1 VVARRI
7 GPTDAGS
14 AAPLTIEELPVAMRP
29 PIPSLILSR
38 RAKIALLVVAVLI
51 VLFIIANV
59 FVGVYI
65 NWLWYGSVGF
75 RSVYTTIFWTRVA
88 LFFIFGLIMAAGIGA
103 SVVVAYAARPPF
115 RPLSPEQ
122 QNLERYRVILEPRK
136 KLLFA
141 ALLVIVGFAS
151 GMAAQG
157 DWQIWQL
164 WLNGGSFGVK
174 DAQFHRDISFFA
186 WDYPAYR
193 TMLSFG
199 FALVIFS
206 IILSVAV
213 YYVFGAIRIQTPGP
227 KITLS
232 ARRHL
237 TILIFVFIVFK
248 AIAYW
253 LDRYGLVYS
262 ARGQT
267 TGASY
272 ADINAA
278 LPAKTILFWIAII
291 IAILVIASLWL
302 KSARLPGI
310 AFVVLL
316 LLSIVINGI
325 YPAIVQQFTVKP
337 NASQKEAPY
346 ISRNIAATRAAYGI
360 NSTADGGTVDYA
372 NYNVTATPSTSDL
385 DATSP
390 TISDIRILDPN
401 VLSPTFT
408 QQQQLKN
415 VYGFAGKLDVDRYDI
430 NGTTRDY
437 VVGVREL
444 KAANLNS
451 SGSNGNQNN
460 WINGHT
466 VYTHGYGFVAAQ
478 ASTDVT
484 STGDYTEGNIPPTCS
499 GPGATTGSDT
509 CVAPLTLKNP
519 DAYFGELLPNYSIV
533 GAGGTPREYD
543 GTGATKVSYSGG
555 GGVSLGNLFTR
566 FAFALNYKETN
577 FLLNDSVGA
586 KGAKIILN
594 RDPRQILSKV
604 APFLKVDSD
613 PYPFVD
619 TATGDITWMI
629 DGYTTM
635 SNYPYSEQE
644 SLSTLTSDS
653 LSVTNKTASQPNDQI
668 NYIRNSVKATV
679 DAYTGKVTL
688 YQWDATDPV
697 LKTWMKVFPGLVKPL
712 SAMPAGVKAHVRYP
726 EDLFEVQRALIA
738 SYHVDNPVTFYSGS
752 DKWTVPSDPN
762 DVSAN
767 QPPYYVLAA
776 PPTGS
781 SNSAEFQ
788 LTSPMKVNSRPNLAA
803 FISVNSDPGANYG
816 KISVLKLPNNSVID
830 GPEQI
835 FNSFNTTPAISKDI
849 TLLSSG
855 GSTVIHGNLLTL
867 PIGNS
872 FLYVEPLYVQG
883 AASTGYP
890 VLRAVLVAYG
900 SKIGYASNV
909 TDALANLT
917 DPGLVQQLN
926 PSGNTT
932 TPSTTPSTPSTPT
945 SSGSSPPSSSSSSPT
960 TSSGAVTATQVLQ
973 KLNAAQAAL
982 QAAYKSGNYT
992 AIGTQQAL
1000 VNQLLQQYLALP
1012 EVAASAAASNT
1023 PSTSATPTTTPTK

>member
-1 VVARRI
+1 
-7 GPTDAGS
+7 
-14 AAPLTIEELPVAMRP
+14 MRP

-38 RAKIALLVVAVLI
+38 RAKIALLVVAILI
-51 VLFIIANV
+51 VLFILADS

-65 NWLWYGSVGF
+65 NWLWFGSVGY
-75 RSVYTTIFWTRVA
+75 RQVYSTVFWTRVV
-88 LFFIFGLIMAAGIGA
+88 LFFIFGIIMAAGIGA
-103 SVVVAYAARPPF
+103 NVWVAYAARPPF

-122 QNLERYRVILEPRK
+122 QNLERYRVVLEPRK
-136 KLLFA
+136 KLLLA
-141 ALLVIVGFAS
+141 VLLVIVGFAS

-164 WLNGGSFGVK
+164 FLNGTKFGIT
-174 DAQFHRDISFFA
+174 DPQFHKDISFYA

-193 TMLSFG
+193 TLLSFG

-206 IILSVAV
+206 LILSVAV
-213 YYVFGAIRIQTPGP
+213 YYIFGAIRIQTPGP

-237 TILIFVFIVFK
+237 TVLIFVFIVFK

-262 ARGQT
+262 TRGQT

-272 ADINAA
+272 ADVNAA

-291 IAILVIASLWL
+291 LAILVIVSLWL

-310 AFVVLL
+310 AFIVLII
-316 LLSIVINGI
+316 LSIVINGV
-325 YPAIVQQFTVKP
+325 YPTIVQQFTVKP

-346 ISRNIAATRAAYGI
+346 ISRNIASTRQAYDI
-360 NSTADGGTVDYA
+360 NSTVTSTGATNPGGTVDYE
-372 NYNVTATPSTSDL
+372 NYNVTTSPSTAALVS
-385 DATSP
+385 TSP

-415 VYGFAGKLDVDRYDI
+415 VYGFPSKLDVDRYDLD
-430 NGTTRDY
+430 NTTRDY

-444 KAANLNS
+444 SAANLNS

-460 WINGHT
+460 WINSHT

-478 ASTDVT
+478 ASSDVT
-484 STGDYTEGNIPPTCS
+484 SSGTYTEGGIPPK
-499 GPGATTGSDT
+499 G
-509 CVAPLTLKNP
+509 PLTLKNP
-519 DAYFGELLPNYSIV
+519 DAYYGELLPDYSIV
-533 GAGGTPREYD
+533 GGAGAAREYD
-543 GTGATKVSYSGG
+543 GTGTTKVTYQGG
-555 GGVSLGNLFTR
+555 GGVSLSNFFTR

-577 FLLNDSVGA
+577 FLLNDSVSA
-586 KGAKIILN
+586 KGAKIIFN
-594 RDPRQILSKV
+594 RDPRQIIAKV

-619 TATGDITWMI
+619 SASGDIVWMV
-629 DGYTTM
+629 DAYTTM

-644 SLSTLTSDS
+644 SLS
-653 LSVTNKTASQPNDQI
+653 TNKTASQPNDQI

-688 YQWDATDPV
+688 YAWDPTDPV
-697 LKTWMKVFPGLVKPL
+697 LKTWMKIFPNLMQPKA
-712 SAMPAGVKAHVRYP
+712 AMPADVLDHVRYP
-726 EDLFEVQRALIA
+726 EDLFEIQRALIA
-738 SYHVDNPVTFYSGS
+738 SYHVDNPVTFYNGS

-762 DVSAN
+762 DLSAN

-776 PPTGS
+776 PPTGGS
-781 SNSAEFQ
+781 EAEFQ

-803 FISVNSDPGANYG
+803 YISVDSDPGPDYG
-816 KISVLKLPNNSVID
+816 KITVLKLPTSSVID

-835 FNSFNTTPAISKDI
+835 FNSFTTTPAISKDV
-849 TLLSSG
+849 TLLGSG

-883 AASTGYP
+883 ATTSGYP
-890 VLRAVLVAYG
+890 VLRRILVAYG
-900 SKIGYASNV
+900 DKIGYAADV
-909 TDALANLT
+909 PDALANLSQTVVGITVNGGT
-917 DPGLVQQLN
+917 DTGP
-926 PSGNTT
+926 
-932 TPSTTPSTPSTPT
+932 TPSTTPTPT
-945 SSGSSPPSSSSSSPT
+945 GSGSSPPSSGVTSPT
-960 TSSGAVTATQVLQ
+960 PSTSGSATVNGVLQ
-973 KLNAAQAAL
+973 QLNTAFAAL
-982 QAAYKSGNYT
+982 SAAYKSGDPA
-992 AIGTQQAL
+992 AIGAEQAK
-1000 VNQLLQQYLALP
+1000 VYQLTQQYLGLIG
-1012 EVAASAAASNT
+1012 
-1023 PSTSATPTTTPTK
+1023 TSATPTPTPSSS